1 MSERTSHLPRRVT
14 WSCTPT
20 KGGKKGTRGRCTSL
34 GSPEGARNEHV
45 LCLTRPRPD
54 TDSWRRGETGETG
67 EARDGR
73 EGRWLVGRKRP
84 SFAATRPGRHRIPPP
99 RTLPRR
105 KYVRESG
112 DTGSH
117 ARTEALETV
126 LGICKPARR
135 FSNLRPR
142 RSTTRASAGQF
153 QPYVP
158 TGTHSG
164 RNRPSRWPNATGRR
178 ERIRLNC
185 CLAGSFHRLATTY
198 RWLGEEGSGD

>member
-1 MSERTSHLPRRVT
+1 MSERTTHLPRRVT

-45 LCLTRPRPD
+45 LCLHAPPPRHGQLETRGN
-54 TDSWRRGETGETG
+54 WRNRGSEG
-67 EARDGR
+67 GR

-126 LGICKPARR
+126 LESARQLDDFR
-135 FSNLRPR
+135 IFALVVPPHGPSQVNSNRMYPR
-142 RSTTRASAGQF
+142 ARILE
-153 QPYVP
+153 
-158 TGTHSG
+158 GTDRRDG
-164 RNRPSRWPNATGRR
+164 RMRR
-178 ERIRLNC
+178 VDEREF
-185 CLAGSFHRLATTY
+185 A
-198 RWLGEEGSGD
+198 